1 MKSETR
7 SFYARA
13 AQRII
18 DRIAAN
24 LDEALDLDS
33 LASAACLSPY
43 HFHRVFRGMV
53 GETPLELT
61 RRLRMER
68 AAWRLGHTDAAV
80 TEVAFDAGYETHEA
94 FTRAFR
100 ASYSAS
106 PSGFRGR
113 KLPRIEIAAAC
124 GVHYDPGGC
133 VPPFLLR
140 DSGGRAMDVEIK
152 DKPEMRVAAVR
163 HVGPYNQ
170 IHEAF
175 EQLGRI
181 AGPAGAFRPGAAMI
195 AIYHDNPEST
205 PQDQLRS
212 DAAISIP
219 PDAPLPAG
227 LTEHRVD
234 GGRYAC
240 TEHRG
245 SYETL
250 GDTWQRFM
258 GEWLPASG
266 HRTGS
271 GVSYELYLNNPA
283 NTPTPELRTELCIPI
298 A

>member
-1 MKSETR
+1 
-7 SFYARA
+7 
-13 AQRII
+13 
-18 DRIAAN
+18 
-24 LDEALDLDS
+24 
-33 LASAACLSPY
+33 
-43 HFHRVFRGMV
+43 
-53 GETPLELT
+53 
-61 RRLRMER
+61 
-68 AAWRLGHTDAAV
+68 
-80 TEVAFDAGYETHEA
+80 
-94 FTRAFR
+94 
-100 ASYSAS
+100 
-106 PSGFRGR
+106 
-113 KLPRIEIAAAC
+113 
-124 GVHYDPGGC
+124 
-133 VPPFLLR
+133 
-140 DSGGRAMDVEIK
+140 MDVEIK